1 MAPPDDEPDAPRPCS
16 PCRGTGSV
24 LSSLGGKPSAVECPW
39 CEGAGEFLAEHDA
52 QAKQRA
58 ARGEEPAQ
66 APDPG

>member
-1 MAPPDDEPDAPRPCS
+1 
-16 PCRGTGSV
+16 V